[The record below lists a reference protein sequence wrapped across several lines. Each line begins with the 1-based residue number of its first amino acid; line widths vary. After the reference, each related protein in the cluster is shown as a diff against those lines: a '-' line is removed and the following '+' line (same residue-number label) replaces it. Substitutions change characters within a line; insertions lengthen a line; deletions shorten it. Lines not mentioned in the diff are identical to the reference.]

1 MKKVIL
7 AVLILSFLLGAGCTK
22 SIRYSEEEIKGFPTE
37 IQDHIRKGE
46 IMLGM
51 STQEVRYAWG
61 PPDSVKI
68 LEPFEGKAREEWIYS
83 TLRLGVYGT
92 RLLLFLDGKLIYFS
106 R

>member
-1 MKKVIL
+1 MKKIIL
-7 AVLILSFLLGAGCTK
+7 AMLILLLLLGVGCTK
-22 SIRYSEEEIKGFPTE
+22 SIRYSEEEIRSFPSET
-37 IQDHIRKGE
+37 QDHIRKGE

-61 PPDSVKI
+61 SPDSAKM
-68 LEPFEGKAREEWIYS
+68 LEPYEGKAREEWIYS
-83 TLRLGVYGT
+83 QFAGVYGT